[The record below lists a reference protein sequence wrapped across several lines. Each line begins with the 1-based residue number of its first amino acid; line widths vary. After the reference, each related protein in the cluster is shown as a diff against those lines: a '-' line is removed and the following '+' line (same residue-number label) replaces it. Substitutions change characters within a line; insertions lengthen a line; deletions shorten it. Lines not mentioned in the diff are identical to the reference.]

1 VKEYAVTLSSKGQLT
16 LPADVRRDLRL
27 GAGDRLRLVVRDD
40 GGLELGK
47 LPYRTIDDVAGAA
60 GSLREPRS
68 WHELRDLAREERVD
82 AFDGKTRRT

>member
-1 VKEYAVTLSSKGQLT
+1 MKEYAVTLSSKGQLT

-27 GAGDRLRLVVRDD
+27 GTGDKMRLVVRDD

-47 LPYRTIDDVAGAA
+47 LPYRTIDDVVGVA
-60 GSLREPRS
+60 GSLREPRP

-82 AFDGKTRRT
+82 AFDDKTRRA